1 MAIVSISQAAK
12 LVRKGRQT
20 LYNHNQKG
28 ILSFTK
34 TVDGKPGIDTSELE
48 RVYGKLYMPADKVMT
63 AVNDNIHKADK
74 SRQLNELKASVNHDI
89 DTKLSKPV
97 SMDAD
102 TVSTLS
108 WFIDQV
114 DETKKQLANTKEK
127 LVEREQTLTELR
139 KAIAVLP
146 SPETVE
152 RRLAEQANR
161 LERQHN
167 EIIEAERGQLA
178 QVLSEQRQRATRES
192 QQWQQSLADRKIEIQ
207 QARAEVEESR
217 QREAEQAIALKKEQA
232 RIVAL
237 ESRGFFARMF
247 NKKPSIVGQ

>member
-20 LYNHNQKG
+20 LYNHNDKG

-48 RVYGKLYMPADKVMT
+48 RVYGKLYMPADKVQT
-63 AVNDNIHKADK
+63 AVVEKIHPVDNNGQA
-74 SRQLNELKASVNHDI
+74 NAVKASVNSGV
-89 DTKLSKPV
+89 DTKVSKPV
-97 SMDAD
+97 SMNAE

-114 DETKKQLANTKEK
+114 DESKKALAETKAKLAK
-127 LVEREQTLTELR
+127 REQTLTDLR

-146 SPETVE
+146 SPESVE
-152 RRLAEQANR
+152 RRLAEQANQ

-178 QVLSEQRQRATRES
+178 QVLAEQQIRAERES
-192 QQWQQSLADRKIEIQ
+192 RQWQQSLADRKVEIQ
-207 QARAEVEESR
+207 QARAATEEIR
-217 QREAEQAIALKKEQA
+217 QREVEQAIELKHEKA
-232 RIVAL
+232 RLVAL
-237 ESRGFFARMF
+237 ESRGFFARLL
-247 NKKPSIVGQ
+247 NKKPSPVT